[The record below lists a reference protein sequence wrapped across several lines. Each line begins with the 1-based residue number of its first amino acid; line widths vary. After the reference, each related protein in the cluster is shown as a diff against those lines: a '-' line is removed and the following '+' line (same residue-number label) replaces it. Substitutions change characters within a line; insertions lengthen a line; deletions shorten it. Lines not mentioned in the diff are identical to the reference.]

1 MLTGMPCLERARLLR
16 LYAQATADLSDLVR
30 KLSESVA
37 LEREEF
43 DRAWEQCEKRT
54 PSLQSTSRPDLSAP
68 AGTPL
73 RSRRNQ
79 TGRQAE
85 AHSIGGLRSTTRS

>member
-16 LYAQATADLSDLVR
+16 LYAQATSELSELVR

-43 DRAWEQCEKRT
+43 DRAWEQCESARHLCTQLQDQIYQHLREHRCALDVTKQASKRN
-54 PSLQSTSRPDLSAP
+54 L
-68 AGTPL
+68 
-73 RSRRNQ
+73 
-79 TGRQAE
+79 
-85 AHSIGGLRSTTRS
+85 TR

>member
-37 LEREEF
+37 LERQEF
-43 DRAWEQCEKRT
+43 DRAWEQCESSRHLCTQLQDQIYQHLREHRCALDVTKQAGKRK
-54 PSLQSTSRPDLSAP
+54 L
-68 AGTPL
+68 
-73 RSRRNQ
+73 
-79 TGRQAE
+79 
-85 AHSIGGLRSTTRS
+85 TR